1 MNCIALSLFLEPAE
15 IRKLVSLALN
25 TDESRV
31 FVASCDEELLNY
43 PVNSLIN
50 VVFTKVPGE
59 FPLWLD
65 ICSESN
71 TNDLDIAKS
80 AQKYTDSPVLI
91 SDDSNDPFTWLYW
104 SGNQLLKVSIDPI
117 FNDETDGFKIEDVLG
132 AA

>member
-31 FVASCDEELLNY
+31 FVASCDEELLNS